1 MAQFKVETGTLD
13 TAISKRYEVVM
24 LANNANGDIVSND
37 NPLPVSL
44 INTNTTLNAPWELQV
59 GREKVDS
66 VTSINIQGYN
76 SAMPSSWCTAWE
88 LANSVGNYVYPST
101 SVAMSFTSVS
111 PESLTMTVSGLD
123 SSYTPKIA
131 TVTFAGS
138 NTGTVTTGTNL
149 FYRINKMQ
157 ITSNTSVGAISATNN
172 GTTYSYVAPG
182 TGQSLAS
189 IYTVPAGYTFYLLRV
204 TAYTTN
210 NGNQHCS
217 YRIFTQR
224 ISGAITTPQIV
235 LTAPF
240 QQTYSTLRVI
250 PRPYSANTDIQWQL
264 YQSAPAPGSIQLE
277 GILIPNSAS

>member
-1 MAQFKVETGTLD
+1 MAQFKVETGALD
-13 TAISKRYEVVM
+13 AAISKRYEVVM
-24 LANNANGDIVSND
+24 LANNAGGDIVSND

-59 GREKVDS
+59 ARGKVTG

-76 SAMPSSWCTAWE
+76 SVMPSSWCTAWE
-88 LANSVGNYVYPST
+88 LANSVGNYVYPSS
-101 SVAMSFTSVS
+101 SVAMTFTSVS
-111 PESLTMTVSGLD
+111 AESLTMTVSGLD

-131 TVTFAGS
+131 TVTFTGS
-138 NTGTVTTGTNL
+138 NTGIVTTGTNL

-172 GTTYSYVAPG
+172 GTTYSYIAAG

-189 IYTVPAGYTFYLLRV
+189 MYTVPAGYTFYLLRV
-204 TAYTTN
+204 VAYTTN
-210 NGNQHCS
+210 NGNQYCT
-217 YRIFTQR
+217 YRISTQT
-224 ISGAITTPQIV
+224 ISGGITTPQIV

-240 QQTYSTLRVI
+240 QETYSTLRVI

-264 YQSAPAPGSIQLE
+264 YQTSPAPGSIQLE